1 MIQIKFV
8 FVSYL
13 KTLTEGGDNQ
23 VKRFVQLVVF
33 AAGMSIPA
41 IVSADSGGILSPVTD
56 LTKETTEIVERV
68 PDKVN
73 ISTKNHSVT
82 DEVVRPTL
90 NTVTNIVKDTTR
102 AVDKVDQTVNKVT
115 ETVKPVD
122 QAVKTVTNTVD
133 SVKEAV
139 PTEKLKS
146 SKPIVD
152 VNLTEKPSIKVDVLD
167 QEVNVTV
174 PVTPEKPQVDVK
186 LPVVSEIVTTKPEVE
201 EVVKAKPEPAPTPTP
216 VTEPVVENKPNTSET
231 INETKGAITKKP
243 VVVKTKEI
251 FVKDIE
257 NPVSTITSGEVLKKS
272 RDQKETEK
280 PVRQKTSTDYPV
292 TQKATQ
298 IQMLTPSS
306 QGGQSPSGSSNGPMT
321 SSSTVTFLAILDGGQ
336 NDTQLETGSRLGE
349 GVRHYYDQWLNAP
362 PGQPPQSFFF

>member
-1 MIQIKFV
+1 M
-8 FVSYL
+8 
-13 KTLTEGGDNQ
+13 
-23 VKRFVQLVVF
+23 KRFVQLVVF

-41 IVSADSGGILSPVTD
+41 IVSADSGGILSPLTD
-56 LTKETTEIVERV
+56 LTKETTEIVESV

-73 ISTKNHSVT
+73 ISTKDHSVS

-102 AVDKVDQTVNKVT
+102 AVDRVDQTVNKVT

-133 SVKEAV
+133 TVKEAV

-146 SKPIVD
+146 SKPSVD
-152 VNLTEKPSIKVDVLD
+152 VNLSEKPSIKVDVLD

-174 PVTPEKPQVDVK
+174 PVTPEKPQVEVK

-201 EVVKAKPEPAPTPTP
+201 EVVEAKPEPAPTPTP
-216 VTEPVVENKPNTSET
+216 VTEPVVGNKPNTSET
-231 INETKGAITKKP
+231 INETKDVITKKP
-243 VVVKTKEI
+243 IVVTKKEI
-251 FVKDIE
+251 FEKDIE
-257 NPVSTITSGEVLKKS
+257 NSVSTSTSGEVLKKS
-272 RDQKETEK
+272 RDQETQK
-280 PVRQKTSTDYPV
+280 PVRQKTSPDYPV

-298 IQMLTPSS
+298 TQMLTPSS

-336 NDTQLETGSRLGE
+336 NNTQLETGSRLGE

>member
-1 MIQIKFV
+1 M
-8 FVSYL
+8 
-13 KTLTEGGDNQ
+13 
-23 VKRFVQLVVF
+23 KRFVQLVVF

-56 LTKETTEIVERV
+56 LTKETTEIVESV

-73 ISTKNHSVT
+73 ISAKDHSVS

-102 AVDKVDQTVNKVT
+102 AVDRVDQTVNKVT

-122 QAVKTVTNTVD
+122 EAIKMVTNTVD
-133 SVKEAV
+133 TVKETV

-152 VNLTEKPSIKVDVLD
+152 VNLSEKPSIKVDVLD

-174 PVTPEKPQVDVK
+174 PVTPEKPQVEVK

-201 EVVKAKPEPAPTPTP
+201 EVVKAKPEPVPSSTP
-216 VTEPVVENKPNTSET
+216 VTEPVVENKPVIGEK
-231 INETKGAITKKP
+231 INETKDARIQKP
-243 VVVKTKEI
+243 EVVMKKEI
-251 FVKDIE
+251 LEKETE
-257 NPVSTITSGEVLKKS
+257 NPVSTGTSGEVLKKR
-272 RDQKETEK
+272 RDLKESEK
-280 PVRQKTSTDYPV
+280 PIRKKMSSDYPV
-292 TQKATQ
+292 T
-298 IQMLTPSS
+298 QMLTPSS
-306 QGGQSPSGSSNGPMT
+306 QGGQTPSSANNGPMT
-321 SSSTVTFLAILDGGQ
+321 SSSSSTMTFLAILDGGQ
-336 NDTQLETGSRLGE
+336 NNTQLETGIRLDG

>member
-1 MIQIKFV
+1 MIQIGITY
-8 FVSYL
+8 VSYL

-41 IVSADSGGILSPVTD
+41 IVSADSGGILSPVTS
-56 LTKETTEIVERV
+56 LTKETAEIVESV

-73 ISTKNHSVT
+73 ISTKDHSVS

-90 NTVTNIVKDTTR
+90 NTVTNIVKDTAR
-102 AVDKVDQTVNKVT
+102 AVDRVDQTVNKVT
-115 ETVKPVD
+115 ETVKPVNE
-122 QAVKTVTNTVD
+122 AVKTVTNTVD
-133 SVKEAV
+133 TVKEAV

-146 SKPIVD
+146 SKPIADVD
-152 VNLTEKPSIKVDVLD
+152 LSEKPSIQVDVLD

-174 PVTPEKPQVDVK
+174 PVTSEKPQVEVK
-186 LPVVSEIVTTKPEVE
+186 LPVVSEIVTTEPEVE
-201 EVVKAKPEPAPTPTP
+201 EVVEAKPEPAPATTP

-243 VVVKTKEI
+243 VAVTTKEI

-257 NPVSTITSGEVLKKS
+257 NPVSTSGEVLKKS

-280 PVRQKTSTDYPV
+280 PVRQKTSPDYPV
-292 TQKATQ
+292 TQKVTQ
-298 IQMLTPSS
+298 TQMLTPSS

-336 NDTQLETGSRLGE
+336 NDTQLETGSVRGE

-362 PGQPPQSFFF
+362 PGQPPQSFF

>member
-1 MIQIKFV
+1 M
-8 FVSYL
+8 
-13 KTLTEGGDNQ
+13 
-23 VKRFVQLVVF
+23 KRFVQLVVF

-41 IVSADSGGILSPVTD
+41 IVSADSGGILSPVTS
-56 LTKETTEIVERV
+56 LTKETAEIVESV

-73 ISTKNHSVT
+73 ISTKDHSVS

-102 AVDKVDQTVNKVT
+102 AVDRVDQTVNEVT

-122 QAVKTVTNTVD
+122 EAVKTVTNTVD
-133 SVKEAV
+133 TVKEAV

-146 SKPIVD
+146 SKHIVD
-152 VNLTEKPSIKVDVLD
+152 VNLSDKPSIKVDVLD

-174 PVTPEKPQVDVK
+174 PVTPEKPQIEVN
-186 LPVVSEIVTTKPEVE
+186 LPVVSEIVTTKPKVE
-201 EVVKAKPEPAPTPTP
+201 EVVEAKPELSPTPTP
-216 VTEPVVENKPNTSET
+216 VTEPVVENRPNTIET
-231 INETKGAITKKP
+231 INVNETKGAITKKP
-243 VVVKTKEI
+243 VVVTKKEI
-251 FVKDIE
+251 LGKDIE
-257 NPVSTITSGEVLKKS
+257 NPVSTSSSGEVLKKS
-272 RDQKETEK
+272 RVQETQK
-280 PVRQKTSTDYPV
+280 PVRQKTSPDYPV

-298 IQMLTPSS
+298 TQMLTPSS

-336 NDTQLETGSRLGE
+336 SDTQLETGSRLGE